1 MSFLTADI
9 ARKTFTMVGGG
20 DVEVIRDLRFAI
32 GDGEFV
38 CIVGPSGCGKTTL
51 LQLIS
56 GIDPIYDGAISIGGA
71 APGTGPRLGYMF
83 QSDRLMPWMTV
94 LENVRLICSPEA
106 IKRGLPE
113 RLLTDFGL
121 ADFVNSY
128 PNRLSGGMRRRVAL
142 ARAYAVEPKLLL
154 LDEPFVS
161 LDAPVA
167 LRLRDLLME
176 STREHGTSVLF
187 VTHDLREALY
197 LADRIVFLAK
207 RPARVALDFTVPL
220 PRPRSID
227 SAALESLRTELLD
240 AHPDLLAGL
249 VPTDSAEIEEH
260 R

>member
-1 MSFLTADI
+1 MSFLTASI
-9 ARKTFTMVGGG
+9 ARKSFTMVDGG
-20 DVEVIRDLRFAI
+20 DVTVIDDLQFSV

-38 CIVGPSGCGKTTL
+38 CLVGPSGCGKTTL

-56 GIDPIYDGAISIGGA
+56 GIDPDYEGTISIDGA
-71 APGTGPRLGYMF
+71 APGKGPRLGYMF

-94 LENVRLICSPEA
+94 LENVRLVCSPDA
-106 IKRGLPE
+106 IARELPE
-113 RLLTDFGL
+113 QLLASFGLTDFMT
-121 ADFVNSY
+121 SY

-167 LRLRDLLME
+167 LRLRDLLTE

-207 RPARVALDFTVPL
+207 RPARVALDYTVPL
-220 PRPRSID
+220 PRPRAHD
-227 SAALESLRTELLD
+227 APPLEELRRAMLD
-240 AHPDLLAGL
+240 EHPDLLAGL
-249 VPTDSAEIEEH
+249 TGDDSDLEEAI
-260 R
+260 